1 MRFAIEIVTNWSR
14 IVVKT
19 ENYIIFLLMFLLL
32 LMKSCGPNTVI
43 PSSFWAQTEENTL
56 LVEMKMNENRC
67 LNCRYYRLES
77 LEDGCCRFVKNSENI
92 YPRTVHDD
100 SCPNWKGCGQQYYIR
115 IGWLKGQRE
124 KEIAVPWTISEMVA

>member
-43 PSSFWAQTEENTL
+43 PSSF
-56 LVEMKMNENRC
+56 
-67 LNCRYYRLES
+67 
-77 LEDGCCRFVKNSENI
+77 
-92 YPRTVHDD
+92 
-100 SCPNWKGCGQQYYIR
+100 
-115 IGWLKGQRE
+115 
-124 KEIAVPWTISEMVA
+124 